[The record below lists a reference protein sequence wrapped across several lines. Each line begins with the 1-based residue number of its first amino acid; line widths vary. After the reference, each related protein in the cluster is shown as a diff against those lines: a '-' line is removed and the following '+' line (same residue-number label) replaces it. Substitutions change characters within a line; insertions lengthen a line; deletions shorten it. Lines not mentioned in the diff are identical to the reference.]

1 MTNPADYRPAP
12 GTIPTEPGVYRFRD
26 PHGRVLYVGKAK
38 NLRSRLANYFQDLA
52 GLHPRT
58 RTMVTTA
65 ASVEWTVVRNEVE
78 ALILEHTW
86 IKQYDPRFN
95 VVFKDDKSYP
105 YLAVTLG
112 EKFPRIQVMRGE
124 RKKGVRYFGPYARAW
139 AIRDT
144 VDTLLTAL
152 PMRSCSQGVFRK
164 AERQGRPCLLG
175 YIDKCSAPCVG
186 RISEEDHRAVAERVC
201 AVLGGDAKGLIRDLT
216 NAMGEAAEREDF
228 ESAARAR
235 NRLHALRD
243 VLDRNAI
250 VLSPGTD
257 ADIFSL
263 VDEDMEA
270 AAHVFH
276 VRDGRIT
283 GERGWVVDKPEPLPG
298 AAMVAQLIQEAY
310 AAADR
315 EEVPPEV
322 LVPAAPDGADALRE
336 WLRGVRG
343 SAVAIRVPARGKKA
357 ELAETGLQNAR
368 QVLQQHRLKRAS
380 DLTTRSAALQEL
392 QDSVGMVDAPL
403 RIESYDISHTGGTN
417 QVGSMV
423 VFEDGLPRKGE
434 YRQFSIADGTDDT
447 AAMREVLTRRF
458 KRYLEESALAPEE
471 REQARFAYPPQLV
484 LVDGG
489 LPQVNVAR
497 KALDDLGLDSIM
509 VIGLAKR
516 LEEVWVPGDEF
527 PVILP
532 RGSEALFLLQR
543 LRDEAHRFAISR
555 HRGRRSKAMKASAL
569 DTIPGVGPTRAKA
582 LIRHFGS
589 LAKVREAS
597 VQEIA
602 LVPGIGAR
610 TAAAIHSAVHADSG
624 MLET

>member
-1 MTNPADYRPAP
+1 MDYRPAP
-12 GTIPTEPGVYRFRD
+12 GSIPTKPGVYRFRD
-26 PHGRVLYVGKAK
+26 PHGRVIYVGKAK
-38 NLRSRLANYFQDLA
+38 VLRSRLSSYFQDPA

-58 RTMVTTA
+58 RKMVTTA
-65 ASVEWTVVRNEVE
+65 ASVDWTVVRNEVE

-105 YLAVTLG
+105 YLAVTLN

-144 VDTLLTAL
+144 MDTLLTAL
-152 PMRSCSQGVFRK
+152 PMRSCAPGVFRK

-216 NAMGEAAEREDF
+216 EAMDSAAEREDF
-228 ESAARAR
+228 EAAARAR
-235 NRLHALRD
+235 DRLHALRD
-243 VLDRNAI
+243 ILDRNAV
-250 VLSPGTD
+250 VLSAGTNV
-257 ADIFSL
+257 DIFSL
-263 VDEDMEA
+263 VDEDLEA

-283 GERGWVVDKPEPLPG
+283 GERGWVVDKPEALSPPE
-298 AAMVAQLIQEAY
+298 MVTQLIQQAY
-310 AAADR
+310 AAADE
-315 EEVPPEV
+315 EEVPPEI
-322 LVPAAPDGADALRE
+322 LVPTVPDMADALGE

-343 SAVAIRVPARGKKA
+343 AGVTIRVPARGKKA
-357 ELAETGLQNAR
+357 ELADTGLQNAK

-392 QDSVGMVDAPL
+392 QDAIGMVDAPL

-423 VFEDGLPRKGE
+423 VFEDALPRKNE

-458 KRYLEESALAPEE
+458 TRYLEESQLPPEE

-497 KALDDLGLDSIM
+497 QALDDLGLVDIM

-516 LEEVWVPGDEF
+516 LEEVWVPADEF

-543 LRDEAHRFAISR
+543 IRDEAHRFAISR
-555 HRGRRSKAMKASAL
+555 HRGKRSKAMKASAI
-569 DTIPGVGPTRAKA
+569 DDIPGVGPTRAKA

-589 LAKVREAS
+589 LARVREAS
-597 VQEIA
+597 EEQIA
-602 LVPGIGAR
+602 LVPGIGKATAR
-610 TAAAIHSAVHADSG
+610 AIYTALHPTQ
-624 MLET
+624 E

>member
-1 MTNPADYRPAP
+1 MTKSVDYRPAP
-12 GTIPTEPGVYRFRD
+12 GSIPTEPGVYRFKD
-26 PHGRVLYVGKAK
+26 PHGRVIYVGKAK
-38 NLRSRLANYFQDLA
+38 VLRSRLANYFQDPA

-65 ASVEWTVVRNEVE
+65 ASVDWTVVRNEVE

-105 YLAVTLG
+105 YLAVTLN
-112 EKFPRIQVMRGE
+112 EKFPRIQVMRGQ

-152 PMRSCSQGVFRK
+152 PMRSCAPGVFRK

-201 AVLGGDAKGLIRDLT
+201 AVLAGDAKGLIRDLT
-216 NAMGEAAEREDF
+216 SSMDDAAQREDF
-228 ESAARAR
+228 EAAARAR
-235 NRLHALRD
+235 DRLHALRD
-243 VLDRNAI
+243 ILDRNAV
-250 VLSPGTD
+250 VLSPGTNV
-257 ADIFSL
+257 DIFSL
-263 VDEDMEA
+263 VDEEFEA

-283 GERGWVVDKPEPLPG
+283 GERGWVVDKPEPLEVP
-298 AAMVAQLIQEAY
+298 AMVAQLIQEAY
-310 AAADR
+310 GAADR
-315 EEVPPEV
+315 EEVPPEI
-322 LVPAAPDGADALRE
+322 LVPTAPETADALRE
-336 WLRGVRG
+336 WLRGIRG
-343 SAVAIRVPARGKKA
+343 AGVSIRVPARGKKA
-357 ELAETGLQNAR
+357 ELAGTGLHNA
-368 QVLQQHRLKRAS
+368 QHVLQQHRLKRAS

-392 QDSVGMVDAPL
+392 QDAIGMVDAPL

-423 VFEDGLPRKGE
+423 VFEDALPRKAE

-447 AAMREVLTRRF
+447 EAMRQVLTRRF
-458 KRYLEESALAPEE
+458 TRYLEESALPPEE

-497 KALDDLGLDSIM
+497 QVLDDLGLVDIT

-516 LEEVWVPGDEF
+516 LEEVWVPGDDF

-532 RGSEALFLLQR
+532 RGSESLFLLQR
-543 LRDEAHRFAISR
+543 VRDEAHRFAISR
-555 HRGRRSKAMKASAL
+555 HRGKRSKAMKTSAI
-569 DTIPGVGPTRAKA
+569 DDIPGVGPTRAKS

-597 VQEIA
+597 VEQIA
-602 LVPGIGAR
+602 LVPGIGTGTAR
-610 TAAAIHSAVHADSG
+610 AIFGALHPDRQ
-624 MLET
+624 

>member
-12 GTIPTEPGVYRFRD
+12 GTIPTDPGVYRFRD
-26 PHGRVLYVGKAK
+26 PHGRVVYVGKAN
-38 NLRSRLANYFQDLA
+38 NLRARLANYFQALS

-58 RTMVTTA
+58 RAMVTTA
-65 ASVEWTVVRNEVE
+65 SSVEWTVVRNEVE

-95 VVFKDDKSYP
+95 VRFKDDKSYP
-105 YLAVTLG
+105 YLAVTLN
-112 EKFPRIQVMRGE
+112 EKYPRMQVMRGE
-124 RKKGVRYFGPYARAW
+124 RKRGVRYFGPYARAW
-139 AIRDT
+139 AIRET

-152 PMRSCSQGVFRK
+152 PMRTCAPGVFRK

-175 YIDKCSAPCVG
+175 YIDKCAAPCVG
-186 RISEEDHRAVAERVC
+186 RISEEDHRELAERVC
-201 AVLGGDAKGLIRDLT
+201 AVLGGDAKGMIRDLT
-216 NAMGEAAEREDF
+216 QAMSDASERQDFEAA
-228 ESAARAR
+228 ARSR
-235 NRLHALRD
+235 DRLRALRD
-243 VLDRNAI
+243 VLDRNAV
-250 VLSPGTD
+250 VLAPGTD

-263 VDEDMEA
+263 LDHEMEA

-283 GERGWVVDKPEPLPG
+283 GERGWIIDKPEPIDVPG
-298 AAMVAQLIQEAY
+298 LVAQLIQEAY

-315 EEVPPEV
+315 EEVPAEV
-322 LVPAAPDGADALRE
+322 LVPQMPAGPEALRE

-343 SAVAIRVPARGKKA
+343 AAIAIKVPARGKKA
-357 ELAETGLQNAR
+357 ELAQTGHQNAR
-368 QVLQQHRLKRAS
+368 QVLEQHRLKRAS

-392 QDSVGMVDAPL
+392 QEAISMDAAPL
-403 RIESYDISHTGGTN
+403 RIECYDISHTGGKN

-423 VFEDGLPRKGE
+423 VFEDGLPRKAE

-458 KRYLEESALAPEE
+458 KRYLEEAALPPEE
-471 REQARFAYPPQLV
+471 RDTARFAYPPQLV

-497 KALDDLGLDSIM
+497 SALDALGIHDIT
-509 VIGLAKR
+509 VVGLAKR
-516 LEEVWVPGDEF
+516 LEEVWVPGEEF
-527 PVILP
+527 PVIMP

-555 HRGRRSKAMKASAL
+555 HRKRRGKAMKASAL
-569 DTIPGVGPTRAKA
+569 DDVAGVGPTRAAA

-597 VQEIA
+597 VEQIA

-610 TAAAIHSAVHADSG
+610 TAATIYAAVRGGDG

>member
-1 MTNPADYRPAP
+1 MSDPADYRPAP

-26 PHGRVLYVGKAK
+26 PHGRVVYVGKAK
-38 NLRSRLANYFQDLA
+38 NLRARLSNYFQDVG

-58 RTMVTTA
+58 RMMVTTA

-105 YLAVTLG
+105 YLAVTMN

-124 RKKGVRYFGPYARAW
+124 RRKGVRYFGPYARAW
-139 AIRDT
+139 QIRDT

-152 PMRSCSQGVFRK
+152 PVRTCAPGVFRK

-186 RISEEDHRAVAERVC
+186 RISPEDHRALAERVC
-201 AVLGGDAKGLIRDLT
+201 AVLGGDAKGMIRDLT
-216 NAMGEAAEREDF
+216 QAMADAAEREDF
-228 ESAARAR
+228 EAAARAR
-235 NRLHALRD
+235 DRLHALRD

-250 VLSPGTD
+250 VLAAGTD

-263 VDEDMEA
+263 VDDEMEA

-283 GERGWVVDKPEPLPG
+283 GERGWVVDKPEPLDEPG
-298 AAMVAQLIQEAY
+298 MVAQLIQEAY
-310 AAADR
+310 GEAEAEAI
-315 EEVPPEV
+315 PAEV
-322 LVPAAPDGADALRE
+322 LVPVAPEGADAVRT
-336 WLRGVRG
+336 WLRGIRG
-343 SAVAIRVPARGKKA
+343 AGVAIKVPARGKKA
-357 ELAETGLQNAR
+357 ELAGTGRQNAV
-368 QVLQQHRLKRAS
+368 QVLEQHRLKRAS

-392 QDSVGMVDAPL
+392 QSAIGMTEAPL
-403 RIESYDISHTGGTN
+403 RVECYDISHTGGTN

-423 VFEDGLPRKGE
+423 VFEDALPRKAE
-434 YRQFSIADGTDDT
+434 YRQFSIADGTDDV

-458 KRYLEESALAPEE
+458 RRYLAESQLPPEE
-471 REQARFAYPPQLV
+471 RETARFAYPPQLV
-484 LVDGG
+484 VVDGA
-489 LPQVNVAR
+489 LPQAMVAR
-497 KALDDLGLDSIM
+497 QALDELGLDGIA
-509 VIGLAKR
+509 VVGLAKR
-516 LEEVWVPGDEF
+516 LEEVWVPGDPF

-543 LRDEAHRFAISR
+543 VRDEAHRFAITR
-555 HRGRRSKAMKASAL
+555 HRGKRGKAMKASAL
-569 DTIPGVGPTRAKA
+569 DDVPGIGSERAKA
-582 LIRHFGS
+582 LVRHFGS
-589 LAKVREAS
+589 LAKVKDAS
-597 VQEIA
+597 VDQLM
-602 LVPGIGAR
+602 LVPGIGASTAR
-610 TAAAIHSAVHADSG
+610 TILQALRGDDG
-624 MLET
+624 MLDP

>member
-1 MTNPADYRPAP
+1 MTSSVDYRPAP
-12 GTIPTEPGVYRFRD
+12 GSVPTEPGVYRFRD
-26 PHGRVLYVGKAK
+26 RHGQVIYVGKAK
-38 NLRSRLANYFQDLA
+38 VLRSRLANYFQDPA

-58 RTMVTTA
+58 RKMVTTA
-65 ASVEWTVVRNEVE
+65 ASVDWTVVRNEVE

-105 YLAVTLG
+105 YLAVTLN

-144 VDTLLTAL
+144 MDTLLTAL
-152 PMRSCSQGVFRK
+152 PMRSCTAGVFRK
-164 AERQGRPCLLG
+164 AEREGRPCLLG

-186 RISEEDHRAVAERVC
+186 RVSPDEHREVAERVC
-201 AVLGGDAKGLIRDLT
+201 AVLGGDAKSLIRDLT
-216 NAMGEAAEREDF
+216 ETMESAAAREDY
-228 ESAARAR
+228 EAAARAR
-235 NRLHALRD
+235 DRLHALRD
-243 VLDRNAI
+243 ILDRNAV
-250 VLSPGTD
+250 VLSAGTNV
-257 ADIFSL
+257 DIFSL
-263 VDEDMEA
+263 VDEEMEA

-283 GERGWVVDKPEPLPG
+283 GERGWVVDKPEPLDVPEL
-298 AAMVAQLIQEAY
+298 MAQLIQEAY
-310 AAADR
+310 AAAEADD
-315 EEVPPEV
+315 VPPEI
-322 LVPAAPDGADALRE
+322 LVPALPETLDPLRE

-343 SAVAIRVPARGKKA
+343 AQVNIRVPARGKKA
-357 ELAETGLQNAR
+357 ELAGTGLQNAK

-392 QDSVGMVDAPL
+392 QDAIGMVDAPL
-403 RIESYDISHTGGTN
+403 RIESYDISHTSGTN

-423 VFEDGLPRKGE
+423 VFEDALPRKNQ
-434 YRQFSIADGTDDT
+434 YRQFSIADGMDDT

-458 KRYLEESALAPEE
+458 TRYLEESTLSPQE
-471 REQARFAYPPQLV
+471 REHARFAYPPQLV

-489 LPQVNVAR
+489 LPQVNTAR
-497 KALDDLGLDSIM
+497 QALDDLGLGDIM

-543 LRDEAHRFAISR
+543 IRDEAHRFAISR
-555 HRGRRSKAMKASAL
+555 HRGKRSRAMKASAI
-569 DTIPGVGPTRAKA
+569 DDIPGVGPTRAKA

-589 LAKVREAS
+589 LARVREAS
-597 VQEIA
+597 VDQIA
-602 LVPGIGAR
+602 LVPGIGMATAR
-610 TAAAIHSAVHADSG
+610 AVYAALNPERS
-624 MLET
+624 

>member
-1 MTNPADYRPAP
+1 MTSSVDYRPAP
-12 GTIPTEPGVYRFRD
+12 GSIPTEPGVYRFRD
-26 PHGRVLYVGKAK
+26 PHGRVIYVGKAK
-38 NLRSRLANYFQDLA
+38 VLRARLSNYFQDPA

-65 ASVEWTVVRNEVE
+65 ASVDWTVVRNEVE

-105 YLAVTLG
+105 YLAVTLN

-144 VDTLLTAL
+144 MDTLLTAL
-152 PMRSCSQGVFRK
+152 PMRSCAPGVFRK

-186 RISEEDHRAVAERVC
+186 RVSEEDHREIAERVC

-216 NAMGEAAEREDF
+216 GAMETAAEREDF
-228 ESAARAR
+228 EAAARAR
-235 NRLHALRD
+235 DRLHALRD
-243 VLDRNAI
+243 ILDRNAV
-250 VLSPGTD
+250 VLSPGTNV
-257 ADIFSL
+257 DIFSL

-283 GERGWVVDKPEPLPG
+283 GERGWVVDKPEPLDVPQ
-298 AAMVAQLIQEAY
+298 MVAQLIQEAY
-310 AAADR
+310 AAADA
-315 EEVPPEV
+315 EEVPPEI
-322 LVPAAPDGADALRE
+322 LVPQQPDTADALRE
-336 WLRGVRG
+336 WLRGIR
-343 SAVAIRVPARGKKA
+343 SARVEIRVPARGKKA
-357 ELAETGLQNAR
+357 ELAGTGLQNAKH
-368 QVLQQHRLKRAS
+368 VLQQHRLKRAS

-392 QDSVGMVDAPL
+392 QDAIGMVDAPL

-423 VFEDGLPRKGE
+423 VFEDGLPRKNE

-458 KRYLEESALAPEE
+458 TRYLEESKLPPEE
-471 REQARFAYPPQLV
+471 RERARFAYPPQLV

-497 KALDDLGLDSIM
+497 QALDDLGLVDIM

-516 LEEVWVPGDEF
+516 LEEVWVPADEF

-532 RGSEALFLLQR
+532 RGSESLFLLQR
-543 LRDEAHRFAISR
+543 IRDEAHRFAISR
-555 HRGRRSKAMKASAL
+555 HRGKRTKAMKASAV
-569 DTIPGVGPTRAKA
+569 DDIPGVGPTRAKA

-589 LAKVREAS
+589 LARVREAS
-597 VQEIA
+597 VDQIA
-602 LVPGIGAR
+602 LVPGIGKR
-610 TAAAIHSAVHADSG
+610 TAGAIHAALHPDRS
-624 MLET
+624 

>member
-1 MTNPADYRPAP
+1 MTKSVDYRPAP
-12 GTIPTEPGVYRFRD
+12 GSIPTEPGVYRFRD
-26 PHGRVLYVGKAK
+26 PHGRVIYVGKAK
-38 NLRSRLANYFQDLA
+38 VLRSRLSNYFQDPA

-65 ASVEWTVVRNEVE
+65 ASVDWTVVRNEVE

-105 YLAVTLG
+105 YLAVTLN

-152 PMRSCSQGVFRK
+152 PMRSCAPGVFRK

-201 AVLGGDAKGLIRDLT
+201 AVLGGDAKSLIRDLT
-216 NAMGEAAEREDF
+216 SAMDVAADREDF
-228 ESAARAR
+228 EAAARAR
-235 NRLHALRD
+235 DRLHALRD
-243 VLDRNAI
+243 ILDRNAV
-250 VLSPGTD
+250 VLSPGTNV
-257 ADIFSL
+257 DIFSL
-263 VDEDMEA
+263 VDEDLEA

-283 GERGWVVDKPEPLPG
+283 GERGWVVDKPEPLDVP
-298 AAMVAQLIQEAY
+298 AMIAQLIQEAY
-310 AAADR
+310 AAADA
-315 EEVPPEV
+315 EEVPPEI
-322 LVPAAPDGADALRE
+322 LVPASPDTADALRD
-336 WLRGVRG
+336 WLRGIRG
-343 SAVAIRVPARGKKA
+343 SGVSIRVPARGKKA
-357 ELAETGLQNAR
+357 ELAGTGLQNAK

-392 QDSVGMVDAPL
+392 QDAIGMVDAPL

-423 VFEDGLPRKGE
+423 VFEDGLPRKAE

-458 KRYLEESALAPEE
+458 TRYLEESKLPPEE
-471 REQARFAYPPQLV
+471 REKARFAYPPQLV

-497 KALDDLGLDSIM
+497 QALDDLGLVHIM

-516 LEEVWVPGDEF
+516 LEEVWVPADEF

-555 HRGRRSKAMKASAL
+555 HRGKRTKAMKASAI
-569 DTIPGVGPTRAKA
+569 DDIPGVGPTRAKS

-589 LAKVREAS
+589 LAKVREAA
-597 VQEIA
+597 VEQIA
-602 LVPGIGAR
+602 LVPGIGMGTAR
-610 TAAAIHSAVHADSG
+610 AIHVALHPDRD
-624 MLET
+624 

>member
-1 MTNPADYRPAP
+1 MTDPADYRPAP
-12 GTIPTEPGVYRFRD
+12 GSIPSDPGVYRFRD
-26 PHGRVLYVGKAK
+26 PHGRVVYVGKAN
-38 NLRSRLANYFQDLA
+38 NLRARLANYFQSLS

-58 RTMVTTA
+58 RSMVTTA

-95 VVFKDDKSYP
+95 VRFKDDKSYP
-105 YLAVTLG
+105 YLAVTLN
-112 EKFPRIQVMRGE
+112 EKYPRMQVMRGE
-124 RKKGVRYFGPYARAW
+124 RKQGVRYFGPYARAW

-152 PMRSCSQGVFRK
+152 PVRTCSPGVFRK

-186 RISEEDHRAVAERVC
+186 RISEEDHRELAERVC

-216 NAMGEAAEREDF
+216 RGMTDAAEREDF
-228 ESAARAR
+228 EAAARAR
-235 NRLHALRD
+235 DRLRALRD
-243 VLDRNAI
+243 VLDRNAV
-250 VLSPGTD
+250 VLAPGTD

-263 VDEDMEA
+263 LDDEMEA

-283 GERGWVVDKPEPLPG
+283 GERGWVVDKPEPLGVPG
-298 AAMVAQLIQEAY
+298 MVAQLIQEAY
-310 AAADR
+310 AAADQ
-315 EEVPPEV
+315 EEVPVEV
-322 LVPAAPDGADALRE
+322 LVPDMPDGAEALRA
-336 WLRGVRG
+336 WLRGIRG
-343 SAVAIRVPARGKKA
+343 AAVSIRVPARGKKA
-357 ELAETGLQNAR
+357 ELAQTGHQNAR
-368 QVLQQHRLKRAS
+368 QVLEQHRLRRAS

-392 QDSVGMVDAPL
+392 QESIGMTVAPL
-403 RIESYDISHTGGTN
+403 RIECYDISHTGGTN

-423 VFEDGLPRKGE
+423 VFEDGLPRKAE

-447 AAMREVLTRRF
+447 AAMHEVLTRRF
-458 KRYLEESALAPEE
+458 KRFLEESQLPPEE
-471 REQARFAYPPQLV
+471 RDTARFAYPPQLV

-497 KALDDLGLDSIM
+497 DALDALGLQEIT
-509 VIGLAKR
+509 VVGLAKR
-516 LEEVWVPGDEF
+516 LEEVWVPGEQF
-527 PVILP
+527 PVIMP
-532 RGSEALFLLQR
+532 RGSESLFLLQR
-543 LRDEAHRFAISR
+543 LRDEAHRFAITR
-555 HRGRRSKAMKASAL
+555 HRSRRGKAMKASAL
-569 DTIPGVGPTRAKA
+569 DDVPGVGPTRAA
-582 LIRHFGS
+582 SLIRYFGS

-597 VQEIA
+597 VEQIA

-610 TAAAIHSAVHADSG
+610 TAATIHAAIRGRDG
-624 MLET
+624 MLDA

>member
-1 MTNPADYRPAP
+1 MTSSVDYRPAP
-12 GTIPTEPGVYRFRD
+12 GSIPTEPGVYRFRD
-26 PHGRVLYVGKAK
+26 PHGRVIYVGKAK
-38 NLRSRLANYFQDLA
+38 VLRARLSNYFQDPA

-65 ASVEWTVVRNEVE
+65 ASVDWTVVRNEVE

-105 YLAVTLG
+105 YLAVTLN
-112 EKFPRIQVMRGE
+112 EKYPRIQVMRGE

-144 VDTLLTAL
+144 MDTLLTAL
-152 PMRSCSQGVFRK
+152 PMRSCAPGVFRK

-186 RISEEDHRAVAERVC
+186 RVSEEDHREIAERVC

-216 NAMGEAAEREDF
+216 GAMETAAEREDF
-228 ESAARAR
+228 EAAARAR
-235 NRLHALRD
+235 DRLHALRD
-243 VLDRNAI
+243 ILDRNAV
-250 VLSPGTD
+250 VLSPGTNV
-257 ADIFSL
+257 DIFSL

-283 GERGWVVDKPEPLPG
+283 GERGWVVDKPEPLDVPQ
-298 AAMVAQLIQEAY
+298 MVAQLIQEAY
-310 AAADR
+310 AAADA
-315 EEVPPEV
+315 EEVPPEI
-322 LVPAAPDGADALRE
+322 LVPQQPDTADALRE
-336 WLRGVRG
+336 WLRGIR
-343 SAVAIRVPARGKKA
+343 SARVEIRVPARGKKA
-357 ELAETGLQNAR
+357 ELAGTGLQNAKH
-368 QVLQQHRLKRAS
+368 VLQQHRLKRAS

-392 QDSVGMVDAPL
+392 QDAIGMVDAPL

-423 VFEDGLPRKGE
+423 VFEDGLPRKNE

-458 KRYLEESALAPEE
+458 TRYLEESKLPPEE
-471 REQARFAYPPQLV
+471 RERARFAYPPQLV

-497 KALDDLGLDSIM
+497 QALDDLGLVDIM

-516 LEEVWVPGDEF
+516 LEEVWVPADEF

-532 RGSEALFLLQR
+532 RGSESLFLLQR
-543 LRDEAHRFAISR
+543 IRDEAHRFAISR
-555 HRGRRSKAMKASAL
+555 HRGKRTKAMKASAV
-569 DTIPGVGPTRAKA
+569 DDIPGVGPTRAKA

-589 LAKVREAS
+589 LARVREAS
-597 VQEIA
+597 VDQIA
-602 LVPGIGAR
+602 LVPGIGKR
-610 TAAAIHSAVHADSG
+610 TAGAIHAALHPDRS
-624 MLET
+624 